1 MLEKCGRNGIE
12 RVNSFGEDLLLS
24 FKSEGHGQRLQ
35 EIGSVGRIQIIMG
48 FWTADWQY
56 LLK

>member
-1 MLEKCGRNGIE
+1 MLEKCGHNGIE

-24 FKSEGHGQRLQ
+24 FKSEGHGQRFQ

-48 FWTADWQY
+48 FWTAD
-56 LLK
+56 